1 MNTSIAR
8 KATAVIVALAM
19 VMTMGIF
26 TAAPV
31 SAASS
36 SAPKIEKIKY
46 DGKGKV
52 EVDFYG
58 KVKYKKVKVT
68 VKDTSGKKYKA
79 SIRDKDNDELE
90 FKIKNYKK
98 GKKYKFTI
106 KGIKK
111 ARASKYTSVKGT
123 VKIPAAKSSKA
134 KIKVKDIDYD
144 YEDQEVSFDFKTKVQ
159 WKNPKVKI
167 TDSNGNSYSTI
178 ITDRDNDDLE
188 VYVSGLTYGN
198 KYNYSIS
205 GIKARGASSYTTISG
220 SFYAI
225 DD

>member
-1 MNTSIAR
+1 MNTGIAK
-8 KATAVIVALAM
+8 KATAVILTMAM
-19 VMTMGIF
+19 LLTMGFF
-26 TAAPV
+26 TAETV
-31 SAASS
+31 SAADS

-68 VKDTSGKKYKA
+68 AKDSSGKKYKA

-98 GKKYKFTI
+98 GKTYTFTI

-111 ARASKYTSVKGT
+111 SGASKYTSVKGK
-123 VKIPAAKSSKA
+123 VKIPAAKSA
-134 KIKVKDIDYD
+134 KIKIKDIDYD

-159 WKNPKVKI
+159 WKNPRVKV
-167 TDSNGNSYSTI
+167 TDSSGNSFSTR
-178 ITDRDNDDLE
+178 ITDRDSDDLE
-188 VYVSGLTYGN
+188 VWVGGLTYGN
-198 KYNYSIS
+198 KYKYSIS
-205 GIKARGASSYTTISG
+205 GIKAKGASSYTTIQG
-220 SFYAI
+220 TFQAI